1 VKNRIGW
8 LKQLIWAG
16 VGHRKAEAYHIYDLI
31 WSIPREY
38 GGMTSAM
45 LHRCW
50 QFHHFGVG
58 KSLTILTLQID
69 LNVSWAQKH
78 IEERWGIPRKVRVRN
93 IWADL
98 RSASD
103 SELLRLSGDKPESF
117 TSFDTAKCN
126 LSCTRTWSHT
136 REYTDSAGRV
146 LYREHFRADS
156 SPLCVVGV
164 EGDRRITFLFDST
177 GKPIKQYRS
186 TQELYLAWLDWVI
199 EQRPAV
205 LINEHRNI
213 SQFIYRLDIPGV
225 KLCQVIHSA
234 HQRDA
239 HSPYGELN
247 SRANMVCNIEH
258 FDLVSVLTE
267 WQRQDLLALGAESK
281 NLRVMPNATKQV
293 DISERDL
300 ATPRCAGKGIVIG
313 RLTPGKQVSH
323 SLRALASLRAE
334 PAAQLDIYGD
344 GEERENLEA
353 LSAEL
358 GLTGKAVFKGHVPN
372 AQEAL
377 INHSFLL
384 FTSRQEGQGLV
395 LLESMARG
403 CVPISYDIRYGP
415 RDVITH
421 GVDGFL
427 VPMGD
432 VDALVATVQHFLE
445 MPEQARLA
453 MRRAAIKRAT
463 DFSPENN
470 MRRWRSAL
478 DEVMGQPKRE
488 RVRYEGSLR
497 AIADEVLVQDGRC
510 SLRGRLYGELADI
523 ARPAKVVVCTRNK
536 STFLKLETDNQII
549 SDTEKAFTASF
560 ELDHIPLRKGD
571 FLDFHLQPLGVF
583 WGDKVRIHSALE
595 FESKQYPDCR
605 VYRTKYGNLSLDCRE

>member
-1 VKNRIGW
+1 
-8 LKQLIWAG
+8 
-16 VGHRKAEAYHIYDLI
+16 
-31 WSIPREY
+31 
-38 GGMTSAM
+38 MTSAM

-98 RSASD
+98 RAASD
-103 SELLRLSGDKPESF
+103 AELLKLSGDKPESF
-117 TSFDTAKCN
+117 TLVDTTSCN
-126 LSCTRTWSHT
+126 LSCTRTWSYT
-136 REYTDSAGRV
+136 REYSNSAGKV
-146 LYREHFRADS
+146 FCREHFRADS

-164 EGDRRITFLFDST
+164 EGDRGIALLFDST

-186 TQELYLAWLDWVI
+186 TQDLYLAWLDWVI

-213 SQFIYRLDIPGV
+213 SQFIYRLNIPGV
-225 KLCQVIHSA
+225 KLCQVVHGA
-234 HQRDA
+234 HQRDV
-239 HSPYGELN
+239 HTPYGELN

-300 ATPRCAGKGIVIG
+300 ATPRCAGKGVVIG
-313 RLTPGKQVSH
+313 RLTAGKQVSH
-323 SLRALASLRAE
+323 SLRALARLRVG
-334 PAAQLDIYGD
+334 PVVQLDIYGD

-358 GLTGKAVFKGHVPN
+358 GLKGEAVFKGHVPN

-377 INHSFLL
+377 IEYSFLL

-432 VDALVATVQHFLE
+432 IDALVATVQHFLDMSE
-445 MPEQARLA
+445 EARLA
-453 MRRAAIKRAT
+453 MRRAAIKRAA

-536 STFLKLETDNQII
+536 STFLKLETDNEII

-571 FLDFHLQPLGVF
+571 FLDFHIKPLGAF
-583 WGDKVRIHSALE
+583 WNDKVRIRSALE

-605 VYRTKYGNLSLDCRE
+605 VYTTKYGNLSLDCRE